1 MKGLRIRQD
10 DLYSKLGCH
19 QREQPARRKL
29 IEVVQIA
36 HRLFPWKSSL
46 PFRTLPSFGP
56 IVVDGRHLKM
66 LQLCHLTA
74 AASVLLAGIW
84 GTLADDSVQ
93 FLYPVDTG
101 LIFHYLDR
109 IDVSYQSNY
118 SAPYL
123 FTWCDPDDV
132 QGAQSDRPDAYNATT
147 EITLQFTS
155 DGDLDCW
162 FNLRETDST
171 DDQGINS
178 VQWTFVNTTREGGPA
193 TLGLP
198 TTAATTSTPVST
210 PTANT
215 IATTTVTASAA
226 PSTSGLS
233 TGAKA
238 GLGIGIA
245 VGVVAIAAIA
255 GALLFRRRKR
265 TRSQGKKDAGDMGGR
280 ASPSPFQGMAE
291 LEEQQ
296 GPAEL
301 EIVSHSSAAL
311 KGKYA
316 PVAAYSPQE
325 MPADYPGSKIEPQE
339 LPAAV
344 DREHREGQ

>member
-1 MKGLRIRQD
+1 
-10 DLYSKLGCH
+10 
-19 QREQPARRKL
+19 
-29 IEVVQIA
+29 
-36 HRLFPWKSSL
+36 
-46 PFRTLPSFGP
+46 
-56 IVVDGRHLKM
+56 M
-66 LQLCHLTA
+66 LQLRHLTA
-74 AASVLLAGIW
+74 AASVLLAGIM
-84 GTLADDSVQ
+84 GTLADDPVQ

-155 DGDLDCW
+155 NAGLTHYSCDDEYPG
-162 FNLRETDST
+162 FNSDRQYDS
-171 DDQGINS
+171 DDNS
-178 VQWTFVNTTREGGPA
+178 DSFRSTIHQWFVNRGKGGPRYRHR
-193 TLGLP
+193 
-198 TTAATTSTPVST
+198 
-210 PTANT
+210 N
-215 IATTTVTASAA
+215 
-226 PSTSGLS
+226 
-233 TGAKA
+233 
-238 GLGIGIA
+238 
-245 VGVVAIAAIA
+245 
-255 GALLFRRRKR
+255 
-265 TRSQGKKDAGDMGGR
+265 AGDMGGR

-301 EIVSHSSAAL
+301 EIVSHSSATL

-325 MPADYPGSKIEPQE
+325 LPADYPGSEIEPQE